1 MSAKDKLMFRSI
13 PILDIFDEVD
23 ALMTSKKS
31 FVYAVGSSSPLPN
44 SRIRFEYAQVFIQIL
59 LKEMMRKL
67 IDLKIMVI

>member
-44 SRIRFEYAQVFIQIL
+44 SRIRFEYAQVFI
-59 LKEMMRKL
+59 
-67 IDLKIMVI
+67 